1 MLVRF
6 LVIMNFFSNGEFVC
20 PMLVRQHNLNVIEA
34 INNAFSARNFDP
46 GERIS
51 VHSSKNQGSD
61 LI

>member
-1 MLVRF
+1 M
-6 LVIMNFFSNGEFVC
+6 SNAG
-20 PMLVRQHNLNVIEA
+20 LSTHNLNVFET
-34 INNAFSARNFDP
+34 INNAHAFSARNFDP